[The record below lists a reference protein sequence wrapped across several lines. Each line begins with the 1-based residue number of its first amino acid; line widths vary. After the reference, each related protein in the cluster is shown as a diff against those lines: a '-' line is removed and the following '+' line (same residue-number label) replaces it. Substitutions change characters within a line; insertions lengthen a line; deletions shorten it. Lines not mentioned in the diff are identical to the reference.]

1 MQAKNC
7 LTGIIGLIGA
17 LLFWPTA
24 ASAQTFVCP
33 NGPGPGEVQVGT
45 TGGSHGVAAIPIC
58 ASDGRGS
65 PEDAPDPTPSSSHA
79 VLVWHPDAADVWVAG
94 NYVYKDNVGESV
106 ALRECKMVMGE
117 GCTKG
122 DGWRNSS
129 ITIIRDHNGD
139 FYNSWESEGRKKVL
153 NECSAKQLLPCEVF
167 AKIKSSTSK
176 RSPGASVRKYYAA
189 SAWVKGDEG
198 YDNKLYVASGYRTAD
213 EAIEAAVKGC
223 GNATSRQCETNAW
236 TGNGFIQTYRVDSNH
251 NATSENSSNRA
262 KEAAQAGCKKFKAK
276 SCILQAQYDSRTSG
290 LFVHDYGPTKA
301 P

>member
-1 MQAKNC
+1 MPQM
-7 LTGIIGLIGA
+7 
-17 LLFWPTA
+17 F
-24 ASAQTFVCP
+24 
-33 NGPGPGEVQVGT
+33 
-45 TGGSHGVAAIPIC
+45 GSLR
-58 ASDGRGS
+58 D
-65 PEDAPDPTPSSSHA
+65 T
-79 VLVWHPDAADVWVAG
+79 
-94 NYVYKDNVGESV
+94 VYKDNVGESV

-117 GCTKG
+117 GCTG

-153 NECSAKQLLPCEVF
+153 NECFGKAVT
-167 AKIKSSTSK
+167 AV
-176 RSPGASVRKYYAA
+176 RSVRQNQVEHQQAIA
-189 SAWVKGDEG
+189 GFANILPTAWVKGDEG

-213 EAIEAAVKGC
+213 EAIEAAVKGYVSQPHA
-223 GNATSRQCETNAW
+223 NAKLTHGRGMDLSKPIALTA
-236 TGNGFIQTYRVDSNH
+236 TT
-251 NATSENSSNRA
+251 ATSENSSNRA